1 MVNFK
6 DKELTAFSSM
16 LINYGFYRPTRKIL
30 TDFPQVWV
38 LFATLVA
45 QSTPQVIAASVVQH
59 MKKFIFLILT
69 LLISNTILAQ
79 KNNAE
84 LGLYEIELNRL
95 EINEILYYPF
105 SDLTEDPPVNL
116 TEKETLIKL
125 KEKTNSELNT
135 LASIILNYKYADK
148 LDIGITE
155 KILLLIRLIE
165 ICDKFYEKNEL
176 IFLEHSKGLPTI
188 AKKKEIFENK
198 EVRVLLMGGA
208 TSIILEDD
216 YTLMRFYKRFNDRMK
231 KNIAE

>member
-1 MVNFK
+1 
-6 DKELTAFSSM
+6 
-16 LINYGFYRPTRKIL
+16 
-30 TDFPQVWV
+30 
-38 LFATLVA
+38 
-45 QSTPQVIAASVVQH
+45 

-79 KNNAE
+79 KNNAD

-105 SDLTEDPPVNL
+105 SNLTEDPPENL

-155 KILLLIRLIE
+155 QTLLLMRLIE
-165 ICDKFYEKNEL
+165 ICDKLYEKNEL
-176 IFLEHSKGLPTI
+176 IFLEHSKGSPTF
-188 AKKKEIFENK
+188 AKQNEIFESK

-208 TSIILEDD
+208 ASIILEDD
-216 YTLMRFYKRFNDRMK
+216 YRLMYIYRQFNNRMK
-231 KNIAE
+231 INIAE